1 MVVVGVLKIVVVIDG
16 VVVCVVVVDG
26 FVVVVV
32 VCIISFTFPSIQII
46 DPALTLKI
54 TRIIKLNIFNFL
66 RKMNQKDSFEDKN
79 F

>member
-1 MVVVGVLKIVVVIDG
+1 VLQPAIQNVSHVAFMVVVVETLI
-16 VVVCVVVVDG
+16 
-26 FVVVVV
+26 VVVVV